1 MFYSHDVDIK
11 RFAEILFEKNIS
23 SFQPI
28 FIFTLA
34 WIIMTIYEMNID
46 EGIRYR
52 YDFVTL
58 SCYNVQNN
66 SI

>member
-46 EGIRYR
+46 EGIRY
-52 YDFVTL
+52 L
-58 SCYNVQNN
+58 SCYNIQNN
-66 SI
+66 SN